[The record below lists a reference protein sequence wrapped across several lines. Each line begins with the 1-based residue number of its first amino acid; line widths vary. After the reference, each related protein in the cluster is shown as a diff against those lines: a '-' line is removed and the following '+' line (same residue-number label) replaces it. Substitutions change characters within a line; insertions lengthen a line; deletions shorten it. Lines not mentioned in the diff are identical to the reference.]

1 MGESDNEDI
10 KTKKSGNSETKSSTT
25 KPQSQEERS
34 DIATRNGDI
43 GVERTRNRV
52 SSSSSSSTVG
62 GGGGSRDETHAE
74 ATDTKEA
81 ANAKPKI
88 DSKGHSILLSA
99 KDSLKVKE
107 PIRVGFY
114 DIEKTI
120 GKGNFAVVKL
130 ARHRI
135 TKNEVAIKIID
146 KSQLDATN
154 LQKVYREVEIMKR
167 LNHPHIIKLYQVME
181 TKNMIYIVSEYASQ
195 GEIFDYIAKYGRM
208 SENAAR
214 YKFWQILSA
223 VDYCHK
229 KGIVHRD
236 LKAENLLLDN
246 NMNIKIADFGFS
258 NNFKVGELLAT
269 WCGSPPYAAP
279 EVFEGKQY
287 TGPEIDIW
295 SLGVVL
301 YVLVCGALPFDGS
314 TLQSL
319 RDRVLSG
326 RFRIP
331 FFMSSECEHL
341 IRRMLVLEPSRR
353 YTIEQIKLHR
363 WMCPEILE
371 LSNIAKFN
379 VNMDGTTNIEPNED
393 ILRIMSE
400 FAGIPPEKTRSS
412 LKKNSYDHVAAI
424 YLLLQDRVYN
434 KKLQQEQKHM
444 LGSATCS
451 TGSTASISLPK
462 HSSISKQHALA
473 GSTLS
478 QLSAVS
484 STAAAHQYSSKM
496 LYKQTKSSSTDQ
508 HHRLKS
514 GHVLPPEEHNQFV
527 RDHYSL
533 MTRLS
538 RQTLLG
544 ERGVTTTNA
553 DHVLQPKMPDSQMR
567 YHFERLGRM
576 SRQDLS
582 SSQLPIGSSTYGIDN
597 NKHSISNLNCRDIGS
612 SNHCLNGGLPT
623 ATTTTTLRYADDRSM
638 RERLFGGVGTAGATN
653 FNIEES
659 ILKQSSEDCRLL
671 LQKATAISES
681 KNNKHKTKTTE
692 AKQKSD
698 TKLSDSKSISSSTSF
713 DSSSNLDQSLSF
725 RFKMSAEATKLFQT
739 LQESPLPLESPT
751 QENEGETNPSVTINF
766 NNDRTT
772 PQSSEKGKSKK
783 NYSSTNDNE
792 KSTTKSSSNKKVSAQ
807 CSSSTDEGCETDMGN
822 DAKDTSQSS
831 TDLRNQRIQSYASSS
846 SSSGVIGSY
855 SKSLSQNLSRA
866 SSKSNCSTF
875 ESIDFNL
882 VTSIDLAGSL
892 PSCASNSTI
901 AAAVSGA
908 SGSATPEQS
917 SEGSFYNSN
926 NSCVYMPPVTS
937 TSSMLS
943 TKSTPY
949 SDKRSPI
956 HFREGRRASD
966 GLVAQGIV
974 SSTGPLHNGS
984 AYGSYRY
991 DTPNKRNGWLELQQ
1005 LQREAHTLN
1014 SKYRSNL
1021 PMDEFNNCQFQHS
1034 QFYTLS
1040 NRIPAMDFH
1049 PTYTSHLMR
1058 TMDNMENFP
1067 EKNGGPFHPSLY
1079 HYMRMDATQN
1089 AYPGSLPRQDPN
1101 LILSQMNPATAM
1113 LPMQKPPLQQQ
1124 LLQHRLLQQKRQ
1136 LFQKQ
1141 YALEAHLG
1149 RPHHLIREHSYKLG
1163 AHPSHAVT
1171 PTSTPPPPPPPAVM
1185 PHNDDFVQLQMF
1197 ERSSGK
1203 LHHNSLTPL
1212 AVYNHHHQHSINSYM
1227 KTTYIKQQSADVAV
1241 IPPIVQGR
1249 RSPNINR
1256 HASEIW
1262 SATGAHVA
1270 GSGMATAG
1278 GTTPLLDHRK
1288 MSPVKLENGGSRGTV
1303 STPSPSPSVLP
1314 PHAYHPSSC
1323 TTTPSLALSS
1333 SSSVAAL
1340 ASASLAPAS
1349 SSSINPSTSNT
1360 CSSSSSSSTASSA
1373 SASSSSSST
1382 SSSCSTNTT
1391 NTAPLSKKP
1400 PPMQASATAS
1410 SQINLYTPNWQTVI
1424 KPLSESPILEIAEH
1438 LESV

>member
-1 MGESDNEDI
+1 MGESDNED
-10 KTKKSGNSETKSSTT
+10 KKANK
-25 KPQSQEERS
+25 
-34 DIATRNGDI
+34 NG
-43 GVERTRNRV
+43 T
-52 SSSSSSSTVG
+52 
-62 GGGGSRDETHAE
+62 
-74 ATDTKEA
+74 TDTKTTAKKQENDHSDVESRNGEHDKSDKQTKPTYA
-81 ANAKPKI
+81 QTSKDDVNTKANS
-88 DSKGHSILLSA
+88 DSKESTSA
-99 KDSLKVKE
+99 KQTLNATTHHPNIATSKDSLKSKE

-114 DIEKTI
+114 DIERTI

-146 KSQLDATN
+146 KSQLDTTN

-208 SENAAR
+208 SETAAR
-214 YKFWQILSA
+214 FKFWQILSA

-258 NNFKVGELLAT
+258 NHFKVGELLAT

-393 ILRIMSE
+393 IMRIMSE
-400 FAGIPPEKTRSS
+400 FAGIPPEKTRAS

-434 KKLQQEQKHM
+434 KKMAQEKQQM
-444 LGSATCS
+444 CGGSVGLNNTTSNATI
-451 TGSTASISLPK
+451 ASSSSLPK
-462 HSSISKQHALA
+462 YAGGSKQHAL
-473 GSTLS
+473 STLS
-478 QLSAVS
+478 TLSSAS
-484 STAAAHQYSSKM
+484 ATTQYSSKI
-496 LYKQTKSSSTDQ
+496 LYKHNSKASAATD
-508 HHRLKS
+508 HHQQRLKAN
-514 GHVLPPEEHNQFV
+514 HVLHEDQVSNNLHLIKE
-527 RDHYSL
+527 HYSL
-533 MTRLS
+533 LSKLS
-538 RQTLLG
+538 RQTLLS
-544 ERGVTTTNA
+544 ERSAPVTGTA
-553 DHVLQPKMPDSQMR
+553 EHLLQSKMVDNHLR
-567 YHFERLGRM
+567 YHSEKSSGRT
-576 SRQDLS
+576 SRQDLGNS
-582 SSQLPIGSSTYGIDN
+582 HRPIGCSSYSIDN
-597 NKHSISNLNCRDIGS
+597 NKHSITNLNSRDVLA
-612 SNHCLNGGLPT
+612 SNQRLNGGPPV
-623 ATTTTTLRYADDRSM
+623 RVIDERSI
-638 RERLFGGVGTAGATN
+638 RERMFSGAGGIAH

-681 KNNKHKTKTTE
+681 KNNKHQQKPKTTE
-692 AKQKSD
+692 DKQMSD
-698 TKLSDSKSISSSTSF
+698 TKLNESKPLSSSTSF
-713 DSSSNLDQSLSF
+713 DSSAVLDQSLSF
-725 RFKMSAEATKLFQT
+725 RYKMSAEATKLFQT
-739 LQESPLPLESPT
+739 LQESPLPVEESDGKEITKTKSNITLNSNGDHKSNMSGKT
-751 QENEGETNPSVTINF
+751 QLQNNAENYTGTNG
-766 NNDRTT
+766 NDR
-772 PQSSEKGKSKK
+772 
-783 NYSSTNDNE
+783 
-792 KSTTKSSSNKKVSAQ
+792 STTKVTSKKVSAQ
-807 CSSSTDEGCETDMGN
+807 CSSSTDEGCETDMGGTS
-822 DAKDTSQSS
+822 DTKDTSQSS
-831 TDLRNQRIQSYASSS
+831 IDLRNQRIQSYASSS

-855 SKSLSQNLSRA
+855 SKSLSQNLSRG

-892 PSCASNSTI
+892 PSCASNSTL
-901 AAAVSGA
+901 AASVSGA
-908 SGSATPEQS
+908 ASAAGSGSVNSEHS
-917 SEGSFYNSN
+917 SERSFYNSN

-949 SDKRSPI
+949 TDKRSPI

-974 SSTGPLHNGS
+974 SAAGPLHNGT

-991 DTPNKRNGWLELQQ
+991 DTHKRNGWLELQQ
-1005 LQREAHTLN
+1005 LQREAHTLK

-1021 PMDEFNNCQFQHS
+1021 PLDEFNNCQFQHS

-1040 NRIPAMDFH
+1040 NRIPVEFHQPYAPHLVRAME
-1049 PTYTSHLMR
+1049 
-1058 TMDNMENFP
+1058 NMENFP
-1067 EKNGGPFHPSLY
+1067 DKNGTIHPSLY
-1079 HYMRMDATQN
+1079 HYLRLDAAN
-1089 AYPGSLPRQDPN
+1089 AAYAGSMPRAHHEG
-1101 LILSQMNPATAM
+1101 LLYSQLNAAAM

-1141 YALEAHLG
+1141 YALESHLA
-1149 RPHHLIREHSYKLG
+1149 RPHHMLREHGYKLSP
-1163 AHPSHAVT
+1163 HPHAVPIT
-1171 PTSTPPPPPPPAVM
+1171 PTSTPPPQTM
-1185 PHNDDFVQLQMF
+1185 PHPDELMELHML
-1197 ERSSGK
+1197 ERSGK
-1203 LHHNSLTPL
+1203 LHHNSLAPL
-1212 AVYNHHHQHSINSYM
+1212 AAYSNNHHAAINNHYM

-1241 IPPIVQGR
+1241 LPMTR
-1249 RSPNINR
+1249 SRSPNISR
-1256 HASEIW
+1256 HASETW
-1262 SATGAHVA
+1262 NSLSA
-1270 GSGMATAG
+1270 ATIV
-1278 GTTPLLDHRK
+1278 HKK
-1288 MSPVKLENGGSRGTV
+1288 MSPVKLENGTANRGSA
-1303 STPSPSPSVLP
+1303 STPTSALAPPP
-1314 PHAYHPSSC
+1314 PTPHAYHPTSSSNSL
-1323 TTTPSLALSS
+1323 TLASTPPPHPTSSLTLSSPPATPST
-1333 SSSVAAL
+1333 
-1340 ASASLAPAS
+1340 SLAPTVSSLSLTKQS
-1349 SSSINPSTSNT
+1349 SSN
-1360 CSSSSSSSTASSA
+1360 SSSSSSS
-1373 SASSSSSST
+1373 
-1382 SSSCSTNTT
+1382 SSSCTT
-1391 NTAPLSKKP
+1391 
-1400 PPMQASATAS
+1400 AT
-1410 SQINLYTPNWQTVI
+1410 NLYTPNWQTVI
-1424 KPLSESPILEIAEH
+1424 KPLSESPILEMAEH
-1438 LESV
+1438 MESV